1 MSDFEKMVEAAKQA
15 MIHAMDLKPGE
26 KVLVVTDSKRKSVG
40 EAFARAAEAAGA
52 SSEIYFLPDDKR
64 PLSDIPD
71 DLPPLL
77 EGKNVVI
84 NAFMG
89 MAEET
94 PFRIKWIKK
103 VIEPRDKR
111 LGHAPGIT
119 EDMMLHGPMN
129 INYAEM
135 KQMVSR
141 MLEAMENAKT
151 AHVTSPAG
159 TDLVLNIEDRGFMT
173 DVTITNEHWGNLPAG
188 EIWCGPHEDGADGVF
203 VCDGSIGDIGMV
215 KKPLKITVKK
225 GKIVNLESE
234 DPELVRR
241 VRELT
246 SVDDWASVIGELG
259 IGLNPG
265 ARITGNLLE
274 DEKAFHT
281 IHIAFGN
288 NDEMP
293 GGKNPSQTHRD
304 FLTKNPT
311 LVVTYK
317 DGSQRTLIKDGEVQV

>member
-1 MSDFEKMVEAAKQA
+1 MSDFDKMVEAAKQA
-15 MIHAMDLKPGE
+15 MIHTMDLKPGE
-26 KVLVVTDSKRKSVG
+26 KVLVVTDSKRKTVG
-40 EAFARAAEAAGA
+40 EAFARAAEEAGA
-52 SSEIYFLPDDKR
+52 TSDIYFLPDDKR
-64 PLSDIPD
+64 PLSEIPA

-129 INYAEM
+129 IDYAEM
-135 KQMVSR
+135 KNMVNR
-141 MLEAMENAKT
+141 MLEAMKNAKT

-159 TDLVLNIEDRGFMT
+159 TDLVLNIEGRGFMT

-203 VCDGSIGDIGMV
+203 ICDGSIGDIGMV
-215 KKPLKITVKK
+215 KKPLKITIEK
-225 GKIVNLESE
+225 GKITGLESE
-234 DPELVRR
+234 DADLVAR
-241 VRELT
+241 VKELT
-246 SVDDWASVIGELG
+246 SVDEWASVIGELG

-311 LVVTYK
+311 LTVTYK
-317 DGSQRTLIKDGEVQV
+317 DGSQRVLIQDGEIRV